1 MKKIS
6 YYLFFIILAG
16 LILISF
22 WVQQRFFKKAESPP
36 LLFKVERGDIQEA
49 IRVRGEVVSQK
60 EFDLGFSFSGALD
73 RVYVK
78 EGERVE
84 KDAPLMKLETTDLK
98 LEIRRL
104 ETLRNKNQASYDKL
118 LAGPTEE
125 EIKVLET
132 KAANGKIALNDAETN
147 LTNVKN
153 KAEADLANFYQDIK
167 NILNDAYLKAD
178 DAVNKQTDEMFSNDF
193 SDRPQLTFNTAAQAE
208 IDVENERI
216 VAGVVL
222 KTFKTEIDNLSDDY
236 SSLEGA
242 LTKAEN
248 HLTVARDFLAKI
260 NDAVNSAIGLSSASA
275 GAYKT
280 NINAAR
286 ANINTAISNIAKQK
300 QFIADQKI
308 ANNNNVFS
316 AQAKV
321 NEAQNAL
328 LLTQDELRLK
338 KTPARA
344 EDVEAAKAQI
354 EEIDIQIDIVKDK
367 IKKSS
372 LISPVAAKVVKIWFE
387 EGEIFNPGQAAISLF
402 APGYKIQS
410 DISELEIGKIREVN
424 GNEVQIKFDAFPVQE
439 FKGKVIS
446 VEPKEVVKEGDK
458 YYRVNV
464 VLTQDIEL
472 IRPGMSADLII
483 KTSLKE
489 NVLKIPALA
498 VYKKDNKKF
507 VKVLEGEKQ
516 KEVEIEA
523 GISDGDS
530 IEVVK
535 GLTEGQTIAVS
546 AD

>member
-16 LILISF
+16 GILISF
-22 WVQQRFFKKAESPP
+22 WVQQRYFKKAESPP
-36 LLFKVERGDIQEA
+36 LLFKVERGDIQET

-98 LEIRRL
+98 LEIQRL
-104 ETLRNKNQASYDKL
+104 EALRNKNQASYDKI

-132 KAANGKIALNDAETN
+132 KAANGKIALNDAELN

-193 SDRPQLTFNTAAQAE
+193 SDSPQLTFNTASQAE
-208 IDVENERI
+208 IDAENERL

-236 SSLEGA
+236 SALEGA

-248 HLTVARDFLAKI
+248 HLTVVRDFLTLT
-260 NDAVNSAIGLSSASA
+260 NDAVNSAIGLSFTSA

-286 ANINTAISNIAKQK
+286 ANINTAVSNTTKQK

-344 EDVEAAKAQI
+344 EDVETAKAQI
-354 EEIDIQIDIVKDK
+354 EEIDSQIDI
-367 IKKSS
+367 
-372 LISPVAAKVVKIWFE
+372 
-387 EGEIFNPGQAAISLF
+387 
-402 APGYKIQS
+402 
-410 DISELEIGKIREVN
+410 
-424 GNEVQIKFDAFPVQE
+424 
-439 FKGKVIS
+439 
-446 VEPKEVVKEGDK
+446 
-458 YYRVNV
+458 
-464 VLTQDIEL
+464 
-472 IRPGMSADLII
+472 
-483 KTSLKE
+483 
-489 NVLKIPALA
+489 
-498 VYKKDNKKF
+498 
-507 VKVLEGEKQ
+507 
-516 KEVEIEA
+516 
-523 GISDGDS
+523 
-530 IEVVK
+530 
-535 GLTEGQTIAVS
+535 
-546 AD
+546 